1 MKDHPL
7 LPRREF
13 LHRSSAM
20 SLLALTTVFAK
31 EAKDIGRPSESLKV
45 SVFSKH
51 LQWLDCQGA
60 ADVAKEIGFDGI
72 DLTVRQG
79 GHIAPERAERDLPQA
94 AEIIRKAG
102 LSLPMITAGIVD
114 TKSPHAESILRAMK
128 TSGIPLY
135 RWGGFKYLAD
145 QPIPQRLDE
154 LRVEAAKLAD
164 LNNRYGVGAM
174 YHTHSGSEVGAAIW
188 DLWVILKDLNHH
200 RVGVNLDIAH
210 ATIEGGLG
218 AWVTNTRLIAPMI
231 RGVAIKDYR
240 WSKNSRGEFRPQWCP
255 LGEGMVD
262 FKRFFAILKT
272 TGFSGP
278 LQLHFEYPLGG
289 AESGSTSL
297 KVDRTAVVTAMR
309 KDLSLL
315 REWLRDAQL
324 S

>member
-20 SLLALTTVFAK
+20 SLFALTSPFDEPT
-31 EAKDIGRPSESLKV
+31 KDIGRPAEGLRV

-51 LQWLDCQGA
+51 LQWLNWQGLA
-60 ADVAKEIGFDGI
+60 EVAKEIGFDGI

-79 GHIAPERAERDLPQA
+79 GHIAPERAEKDLPQA

-102 LSLPMITAGIVD
+102 LSLPMITSGIVD

-128 TSGIPLY
+128 ASGIPLY
-135 RWGGFKYLAD
+135 RWGGFRYLAD

-164 LNNRYGVGAM
+164 LNNRYSVGAM
-174 YHTHSGSEVGAAIW
+174 YHTHSGSEVGASIW
-188 DLWVILKDLNHH
+188 DLWLILKDLNHE

-218 AWVTNTRLIAPMI
+218 AWITNTRLIASMI

-240 WSKNSRGEFRPQWCP
+240 WAKNSRGESRPQWCP

-262 FKRFFAILKT
+262 FKRFFAMLKT

-289 AESGSTSL
+289 AEGGSTKL
-297 KVDRTAVVTAMR
+297 NVDRAAVINAMR
-309 KDLSLL
+309 RDLSLL
-315 REWLRDAQL
+315 RQWLRDAQL
-324 S
+324 A